1 MKFWISTC
9 ILLIGFLCLK
19 IADSSSKHR
28 CIMNIYAKEFHE
40 ELPGLTAIPNTDSGS
55 VSWEASDSDQDK
67 SDFQT
72 CDIHER
78 MKSKISNNP
87 ENNPNGFSDCEPSQ
101 PIKCDPNY
109 PYRTMNGKCN
119 NLRYP
124 LWGAANQCF
133 RRHLPAVYT
142 GFDNFRKSVTGALL
156 PEPRQLTLSI
166 FQNHHN
172 SSEDVSLMYT
182 IYGQTIAHDISLAN
196 FEIPQTPCCAPENVN
211 HSVCKTML
219 VPPSD
224 PFYAQFNVT
233 CLSFTRTVA
242 CNACNTNKR
251 QQNTQQTAAMD
262 ASIVYGPDDNI
273 AYGLRT
279 NDGTGKLLSNYTKI
293 GELLPSGNN
302 PQDTFC
308 PMLKKYKC
316 FQAGDSRIN
325 QHAALTSMQTVY
337 MREHNRIA
345 EELKKLNPNWN
356 DERLYQEARRI
367 NIAQLQNINFQEH
380 LPHLLG
386 HYYMSKFDLQVK
398 NGSGGT
404 RYNPEVQL
412 GVWNEFSTAAFRIH
426 SMIATDVGALN
437 LQFVNLFSNPGLLWK
452 GHAGEILN
460 GATSVPSEKFDR
472 WFVNDVTDFITRKN
486 GAPYGS
492 DLAARDVQRGRDHG
506 IAPYVHYV
514 YFCSDGQVDIQSFD
528 DLVNY
533 EIISNEGVML
543 LKRNY
548 AKVQDVD
555 LYVGLQLEH
564 DARGAKVGPT
574 AVCII
579 ARQYYHLKYGDR
591 FYFEHIGEAGSF
603 TAAQRTSIKQASLSR
618 LLCDNTYIS
627 EVQLNSML
635 LPSNSNFQVKCSDI
649 PKIRVYLLELFLRL
663 IQNPGTGVN
672 FYGKI
677 QNIPPS
683 KQMYAKNAFEDL
695 VHEHCSKM
703 SSNSSCIRKLLY
715 HYPDILCEIRN
726 PIPCD
731 YSYLYRKIDG
741 TCNNPHISRLGMVN
755 QCFERFIPAYYD
767 GHGDFRK
774 SVTGEPLPEPRD
786 LSLEIFK
793 DHHRPTVNVT
803 FQFATFAEFLAIDI
817 LLSVSPSTDCCS
829 EKNANKPECK
839 PISVRPDDP
848 FYSEFNKTCIDFQ
861 RTEQCACNTRQL
873 KHNDSSVGCLLP
885 SGKGPNDL
893 FCPKEKNT
901 VLHVRKITIAEHQC
915 IVFKDFLP
923 LLLSPRIVEEFNLT
937 VPDGAKGIRY
947 NPNIILEQPGVH
959 YGQDLA
965 SINIQRGRDHGLP
978 PYIQIVKFCS
988 EGAIII
994 SSFDDLYKLG
1004 LMSKDNADLL
1014 RHLLAVEDIDMWV
1027 GIQLEYHMPGA
1038 ITGPSAVCIN
1048 AKQFYFNQKGDRFYF
1063 DIEGPGAPFTDERSH
1078 FNIKCRKRDNT
1089 VFVTNFYILGI
1100 KRKGEYNQECGLEAT
1115 IKNSAVSCD
1124 EIPKIDLTLWKEN
1137 ENSIT
1142 T

>member
-1 MKFWISTC
+1 MKSWISTC
-9 ILLIGFLCLK
+9 ILLIGFLCFK

-695 VHEHCSKM
+695 VHEHCSKPW
-703 SSNSSCIRKLLY
+703 RFPKV
-715 HYPDILCEIRN
+715 R
-726 PIPCD
+726 
-731 YSYLYRKIDG
+731 YRRTLARTQG
-741 TCNNPHISRLGMVN
+741 
-755 QCFERFIPAYYD
+755 
-767 GHGDFRK
+767 
-774 SVTGEPLPEPRD
+774 
-786 LSLEIFK
+786 SLIGNIQGPSQT
-793 DHHRPTVNVT
+793 H
-803 FQFATFAEFLAIDI
+803 
-817 LLSVSPSTDCCS
+817 STDCCS